1 MTDPKSR
8 IISTQR
14 SYQSRRRVFKT
25 ESEECTFVW
34 VYIRICLYGRSMRW
48 IGFNKVRYLVQF
60 RTLFL
65 ANWSTDRSMTF
76 LRYICVSYL
85 GTMSTMSLLFDLFAT
100 TLNLNWVQLM
110 YVYII
115 SHSFDN
121 KYKQT
126 DKHSKIYV
134 TLTAHKKAHAFFWL
148 FFCIVC
154 FAPAS
159 AKGLDKQFKEFMHR
173 KRFVSVL
180 HITG

>member
-1 MTDPKSR
+1 
-8 IISTQR
+8 
-14 SYQSRRRVFKT
+14 
-25 ESEECTFVW
+25 
-34 VYIRICLYGRSMRW
+34 
-48 IGFNKVRYLVQF
+48 
-60 RTLFL
+60 
-65 ANWSTDRSMTF
+65 
-76 LRYICVSYL
+76 
-85 GTMSTMSLLFDLFAT
+85 
-100 TLNLNWVQLM
+100 M

-134 TLTAHKKAHAFFWL
+134 TLTAHKKAHAFFFGF

-180 HITG
+180 DITG